1 MVGMDSDIIDFFYS
15 KRSIPSQTQKLVE
28 VMKDAIR
35 NGKLQI
41 FSGPLYDQKG
51 VLRLP
56 AGKDASRREILSM
69 DWLVDFVHG
78 SIPECEGNMFT
89 DLSTGKTT

>member
-1 MVGMDSDIIDFFYS
+1 MDSDIIDFFYS
-15 KRSIPSQTQKLVE
+15 KRSIPSQTQKLIE

-35 NGKLQI
+35 NGKLHI

-78 SIPECEGNMFT
+78 SIPECGGNMFT